1 MYCRKCKN
9 LLPENEFICNHCK
22 FDNFF
27 ESAYQ
32 DTLREKKNIKTN
44 NQSSVFSVV
53 VLFMLVCVGVI
64 MIYSISETKAYEGEI
79 PLTTNTIRVS
89 VEKHTFKFFE
99 LEFSYPDTFGTSRN
113 TIFYKK
119 NTDININI
127 KEILETEYN
136 DLINS
141 NDCLDSIINDINT
154 KTYAGDNFYSY
165 AFTNNKKFYELR
177 VNYINDPYY
186 YNEDIQLTI
195 SDIINSMKINNELK

>member
-1 MYCRKCKN
+1 MYCRRCKN
-9 LLPENEFICNHCK
+9 LLPENEFICNNCK

-89 VEKHTFKFFE
+89 VEKHTFKF
-99 LEFSYPDTFGTSRN
+99 
-113 TIFYKK
+113 KK
-119 NTDININI
+119 H
-127 KEILETEYN
+127 
-136 DLINS
+136 NS
-141 NDCLDSIINDINT
+141 SFNREENNHT
-154 KTYAGDNFYSY
+154 FYSHIY
-165 AFTNNKKFYELR
+165 TFYYFYFFR
-177 VNYINDPYY
+177 F
-186 YNEDIQLTI
+186 
-195 SDIINSMKINNELK
+195 